1 MMTRISHL
9 VSGSLLSGLLIA
21 APLLA
26 PAAET
31 VTAKAVMEHYV
42 TLAHA
47 NFADALHTAKT
58 LQEKIDTFVANPT
71 AETQQAAKDAWLA
84 ARKPYSQT
92 EAFRFGNPN
101 VDAWEG
107 QLNAWPLDEGLIDY
121 VKTDTYEGEEGN
133 AFATANIIAGKEKI
147 DTALLKSLNEKGGSE
162 KNIGTGYHAIEFL
175 LWGQDFNEDPKT
187 AGQRPYTDY
196 AKGDACT
203 HANCERRAEYLKAAT
218 DLLVADLQTMADD
231 WAEGKDNYRKAFL
244 ALNET
249 EALRRMLFGM
259 GSLSL
264 GELAGE
270 RMNVALLA
278 HSQED
283 EHSCFSDNTH
293 HDIAENARSI
303 QNIFNGTYTRTD
315 GTTVS
320 GASLAQLVAVKDQA
334 TSEILVKKLAETQQK
349 AQAIVDAT
357 QAGEPF
363 DQQII
368 ASNKD
373 GTKRVKATITALRS
387 QTADIEAAAKTLGVS
402 NLNPES
408 SDSFGG

>member
-1 MMTRISHL
+1 M
-9 VSGSLLSGLLIA
+9 
-21 APLLA
+21 
-26 PAAET
+26 
-31 VTAKAVMEHYV
+31 
-42 TLAHA
+42 
-47 NFADALHTAKT
+47 
-58 LQEKIDTFVANPT
+58 
-71 AETQQAAKDAWLA
+71 
-84 ARKPYSQT
+84 
-92 EAFRFGNPN
+92 
-101 VDAWEG
+101 
-107 QLNAWPLDEGLIDY
+107 IDY
-121 VKTDTYEGEEGN
+121 VKTDAYEGEEGN
-133 AFATANIIAGKEKI
+133 KFATANIIAGQEKI

-187 AGQRPYTDY
+187 AGKRPYTDY

-203 HANCERRAEYLKAAT
+203 NANCERRAEYLKAAT
-218 DLLVADLQTMADD
+218 DLLVADLQTMTDD
-231 WAEGKDNYRKAFL
+231 WADGKDNYRKAFL

-293 HDIAENARSI
+293 NDIAENARSI

-320 GASLAQLVAVKDQA
+320 GASLAQLVAAKDPA
-334 TSEILVKKLAETQQK
+334 ASETLVKKLAETQQK
-349 AQAIVDAT
+349 AQAIVDAA

-373 GTKRVKATITALRS
+373 GTKRVKATIAALRS
-387 QTADIEAAAKTLGVS
+387 QTADIEAAAKILGVA